1 MEVASCQTD
10 TRTVHLKARLCEQCE
25 GLPLAPAGTGTL
37 YLLPPLAST
46 SIRSRLGWILR
57 QCGTYSVETYPGIL
71 AVPLMSGLLERLA
84 TSLGTMLSPLELRET
99 RSLIAAEGTEPG
111 IPEFM
116 RADSLSRLLAVA
128 AGEWL
133 LDLLRDRRLAI
144 HFQPIVHCDEP
155 RRLFGHECL
164 LRARTREGTS
174 IPPAE
179 LFRTATEAD
188 ILYHLDRAARLLAV
202 QEAHRHGLSGLIF
215 INFCPSA
222 IYNAAT
228 CLRTT
233 VRAIATAGI
242 PPERVVFEVVESE
255 RVPDVAHLVSILR
268 TYRDAGF
275 RIALDDLGAGF
286 SSLDLLGR
294 LRPDFIKLDRALLQ
308 DVESDR
314 FKATIAQKLLEAGRT
329 LDIATIVEGIE
340 HPGQW
345 EWARDHGATYAQGF
359 LFAPPAP
366 PPVPR
371 AIGTPGT

>member
-1 MEVASCQTD
+1 MGVASSQTEARP
-10 TRTVHLKARLCEQCE
+10 TRLKARLCEQCE
-25 GLPLAPAGTGTL
+25 RLPLAPAGGGTL

-46 SIRSRLGWILR
+46 RLRLEGVLK
-57 QCGTYSVETYPGIL
+57 QCGVSPVETHPGIL
-71 AVPLMSGLLERLA
+71 GVPIVPGLLERFAVALR
-84 TSLGTMLSPLELRET
+84 TMLSPLELRDT
-99 RSLIAAEGTEPG
+99 RSLLTPGGAEPG

-116 RADSLSRLLAVA
+116 RSQSLSKLLALA
-128 AGEWL
+128 GGEWL
-133 LDLLRDRRLAI
+133 LELLRERRMEM
-144 HFQPIVHCDEP
+144 HFQPIVHCDDP

-164 LRARTREGTS
+164 LRARSREGTL
-174 IPPAE
+174 IPPAD

-202 QEAHRHGLSGLIF
+202 REARRHDLSGLIF

-222 IYNAAT
+222 IYNAAN

-233 VRAIATAGI
+233 VQAVEAAGI
-242 PPERVVFEVVESE
+242 PPEQVVFEVVESE
-255 RVPDVAHLVSILR
+255 RVPDVAHLVSILQ

-308 DVESDR
+308 AVESDR
-314 FKATIAQKLLEAGRT
+314 FKATIAQKLLEAARA
-329 LDIATIVEGIE
+329 LDIATVVEGIE

-359 LFAPPAP
+359 LFALPASP

-371 AIGTPGT
+371 AVGTPAM